1 MSAHDK
7 APPAIAAILVGLD
20 IDAAD
25 VIASCAKVYADE
37 IATAGGVCEP
47 YHIDD
52 CDDRQLAGERLGR
65 DLTDAEANAL
75 EACIRHYLRA
85 AEEGATS

>member
-1 MSAHDK
+1 VSAYDK
-7 APPAIAAILVGLD
+7 APPAIAAILAGID

-25 VIASCAKVYADE
+25 VIASCAKVYSDE
-37 IATAGGVCEP
+37 IAMAGGVCEP

-65 DLTDAEANAL
+65 DLRDAEATAL
-75 EACIRHYLRA
+75 EACIRYHLRT
-85 AEEGATS
+85 AEEGTTS

>member
-1 MSAHDK
+1 MSARDK
-7 APPAIAAILVGLD
+7 APPAIVALLSVID

-25 VIASCAKVYADE
+25 VIVSCAKVYADE
-37 IATAGGVCEP
+37 VAAEGGVCEP

-65 DLTDAEANAL
+65 DLTDAEATAL